1 MKKRISALALVLI
14 IVLLASCQTGAG
26 DGTEQTENAIYTQT
40 ITLCALSP
48 EKISSLEDIVPLM
61 SQRLEHMGYGG
72 NCSVNGEDV
81 ALTVTSDHE
90 IMRDERDDII
100 RRLCTS
106 GELTFDDSDG
116 EPRLTRAD
124 FESVSCRF
132 DERYYIDVTLKD
144 ESMPKYAELVSQAF
158 EKWQSVNNFIALS
171 CDDEVLAKV
180 TVSGDDGTAKTVSF
194 SGLLTKDDAEWIV
207 YAYENPL
214 PTAFT
219 DKNKK

>member
-1 MKKRISALALVLI
+1 MKKRIAALLLVLI
-14 IVLLASCQTGAG
+14 IILLTSCQTGAG
-26 DGTEQTENAIYTQT
+26 EGTEQTDNALYTRT

-72 NCSVNGEDV
+72 NCAVNGEDI

-100 RRLCTS
+100 RRLCMS
-106 GELTFDDSDG
+106 GELTFGDSDG
-116 EPRLTRAD
+116 EHHLTRAD

-132 DERYYIDVTLKD
+132 DERYYIDVTLKE

-158 EKWQSVNNFIALS
+158 EKWQSVNNFVALS
-171 CDDEVLAKV
+171 CDEEVLAKV
-180 TVSGDDGTAKTVSF
+180 TVGADDGTAKTVSF

-214 PTAFT
+214 PAALTE
-219 DKNKK
+219 KNKK